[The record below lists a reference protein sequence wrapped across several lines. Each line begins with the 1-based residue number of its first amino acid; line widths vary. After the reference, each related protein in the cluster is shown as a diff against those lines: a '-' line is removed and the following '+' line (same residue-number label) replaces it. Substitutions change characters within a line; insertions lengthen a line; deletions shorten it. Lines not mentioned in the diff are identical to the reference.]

1 MIYPWIQLVNSK
13 LPSYIKYNTTSFI
26 IQTGFK
32 LSKMVAWYLG
42 LTENVIG
49 YQEFLKNFEK
59 LDHFALI
66 EDEIL
71 LEKYKS
77 YLDPS
82 KIPDQYKKG
91 KSYYQEYES
100 IKDTIYPIS
109 KLDTDNVFIK
119 STDINTKVKK
129 LFHREISPLLAEDKY
144 LVGLPKAY
152 FIILEWDELKD
163 EGLLYAERLKE
174 NKVDVSVRYYEKGFH
189 GFMTLVGN
197 LTGIQ
202 AARDIQYDLIEYMKL
217 NL

>member
-1 MIYPWIQLVNSK
+1 MSDK
-13 LPSYIKYNTTSFI
+13 
-26 IQTGFK
+26 
-32 LSKMVAWYLG
+32 A
-42 LTENVIG
+42 
-49 YQEFLKNFEK
+49 
-59 LDHFALI
+59 
-66 EDEIL
+66 
-71 LEKYKS
+71 
-77 YLDPS
+77 
-82 KIPDQYKKG
+82 DQYKKR